1 MARGEFELIERY
13 FGDIGLPAA
22 NLSLGPGDD
31 AAVVSIPPGRE
42 LVLSLDTLV
51 EGIHFSPGVD
61 PADVAYKALAVNL
74 SDLAAMAA
82 EPAWF
87 LLSLTLPVIDTDW
100 LDAFAASLRKTA
112 DRFGLS
118 LIGGDTCRGPLSIS
132 IQIGGLVPTGDYVTR
147 GGAGTGDLILVSGE
161 IGLAGLG
168 LAQDRGEIEL
178 PSALATRALK
188 ALHCPQPRLELTT
201 FLRRHASAAI
211 DLSDGLIADLGHL
224 LKASS
229 CGARLDYSR
238 LPVDPWI
245 VEHDAVD
252 DALAAGDDY
261 EICCCVPPGA
271 EAAVATWN
279 REHPE
284 CPLSIVGETVA
295 AGYRMVRNDRET
307 DLSEVPGFNHF
318 T

>member
-31 AAVVSIPPGRE
+31 AAVVSVPPGRE

-51 EGIHFSPGVD
+51 DGVHFSPDAD

-87 LLSLTLPVIDTDW
+87 LLSLTLPAIDTDW
-100 LDAFAASLRKTA
+100 LDAFAVSLKKTA

-132 IQIGGLVPTGDYVTR
+132 IQIGGLVPTGDFVTR
-147 GGAGTGDLILVSGE
+147 GGAGVGELILVSGE

-168 LAQDRGEIEL
+168 LAQLRGDIEL

-188 ALHCPQPRLELTT
+188 ALHRPQPRLELTT
-201 FLRRHASAAI
+201 FLRRHASSAI
-211 DLSDGLIADLGHL
+211 DPSD
-224 LKASS
+224 
-229 CGARLDYSR
+229 
-238 LPVDPWI
+238 
-245 VEHDAVD
+245 
-252 DALAAGDDY
+252 
-261 EICCCVPPGA
+261 
-271 EAAVATWN
+271 
-279 REHPE
+279 
-284 CPLSIVGETVA
+284 
-295 AGYRMVRNDRET
+295 
-307 DLSEVPGFNHF
+307 
-318 T
+318 